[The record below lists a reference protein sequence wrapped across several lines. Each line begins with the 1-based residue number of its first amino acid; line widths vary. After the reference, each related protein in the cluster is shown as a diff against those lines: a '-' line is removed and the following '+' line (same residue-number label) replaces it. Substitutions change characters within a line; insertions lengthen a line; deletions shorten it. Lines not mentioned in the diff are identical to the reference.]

1 VYGFDQVSVVSLPE
15 TQIGGKE
22 ESKEKPS
29 AAEVLALAIK
39 DLKDKVENLGTLVRE
54 RLLKQADSPAIKVNE
69 MVNSVE
75 QVIKSLRE
83 SGDYVSTNLSSL
95 TFKEIKN
102 AIDSLNKSV
111 KDMTFAVS
119 GLDVRIKG
127 VSDLLSSTVRNTKE
141 LSEDVKSN
149 TALMNML
156 MRALETKNIE
166 RDNLL
171 LKNLQT
177 STELIEQFT
186 LLVRAE
192 TPQTGEKKE

>member
-1 VYGFDQVSVVSLPE
+1 VVSLPDSQSAGNGE
-15 TQIGGKE
+15 PNV
-22 ESKEKPS
+22 KPS

-39 DLKDKVENLGTLVRE
+39 ELKDKVENLSSLFKE
-54 RLLKQADSPAIKVNE
+54 RVPRQMESPAIKVNE
-69 MVNSVE
+69 LVESVH
-75 QVIKSLRE
+75 QATKSLKE
-83 SGDYVSTNLSSL
+83 SGDYISLNLSAL

-102 AIDSLNKSV
+102 AIESLNKSV

-119 GLDVRIKG
+119 GLDVRVKG
-127 VSDLLSSTVRNTKE
+127 VTDLLSSVVRNTKE

-156 MRALETKNIE
+156 MRALDAKNVE
-166 RDNLL
+166 KENLL

-177 STELIEQFT
+177 STELIERFT

-192 TPQTGEKKE
+192 TQETEEEK